1 MDYITIFMFYG
12 KGVRLMGTKISTL
25 IKNLNRRNITAY
37 YFETLEDAKNEILKI
52 IPKDS
57 TIGIGNSKTLKEM
70 DISVTLSKRGHIVY
84 DKTLAKTKEAMKLMK
99 KQALL
104 TDWYITGT
112 NAVSMDGY
120 IVNIDHSG
128 NRVAAM
134 IYGPD
139 NVIIVIGVNK
149 IEDTLDDAMN
159 RARYHAVPLNAKR
172 AGYNPPC
179 LELKKCVDCSPENR
193 VCFNIVTIEG
203 QYEPDR
209 MQVFIVNEDLGF

>member
-1 MDYITIFMFYG
+1 MDE
-12 KGVRLMGTKISTL
+12 KIKTL
-25 IKNLNRRNITAY
+25 TENLNRRNIATH
-37 YFETLEDAKNEILKI
+37 YFETLEEAKNKILDI

-70 DISVTLSKRGHIVY
+70 GISGTLSGRGNIVY

-104 TDWYITGT
+104 TDWYISGT
-112 NAVSMDGY
+112 NAISMDGY

-139 NVIIVIGVNK
+139 NVIIVIGTNK
-149 IEDTLDDAMN
+149 IVNTLEDAMH
-159 RARYHAVPLNAKR
+159 RARYHSVPLNAKR

-179 LELKKCVDCSPENR
+179 LELKKCVDCNPEHR

-209 MQVFIVNEDLGF
+209 MQVFIVNEELGF

>member
-1 MDYITIFMFYG
+1 MKG
-12 KGVRLMGTKISTL
+12 KIEKLIS
-25 IKNLNRRNITAY
+25 NLNRRNIEAF
-37 YFETLEDAKNEILKI
+37 YFETLDEVRERILET
-52 IPKDS
+52 IPKES
-57 TIGIGNSKTLKEM
+57 TIGIGNSQTLKKM
-70 DISVTLSKRGHIVY
+70 NISQTLSQRGNVVY
-84 DKTLAKTKEAMKLMK
+84 DKSLAKTKEASKLMK
-99 KQALL
+99 KQSLL

-112 NAVSMDGY
+112 NAISMDGH

-149 IEDTLDDAMN
+149 VEETFEDAMN
-159 RARYHAVPLNAKR
+159 RARNYAAPLNAKR

-179 LELKKCVDCSPENR
+179 LELKKCVDCNTDNR

-203 QYEPDR
+203 QYEENR
-209 MQVFIVNEDLGF
+209 MKVFIVNEDLGF